1 MWKEEDEESK
11 KKNKKKSHLP
21 PCDVAYSSVHM
32 EVPRVHITAMSQ
44 GLTAQT
50 NGGGNW
56 LTFDNF
62 RGFFEVS

>member
-50 NGGGNW
+50 NGGGN
-56 LTFDNF
+56 
-62 RGFFEVS
+62 